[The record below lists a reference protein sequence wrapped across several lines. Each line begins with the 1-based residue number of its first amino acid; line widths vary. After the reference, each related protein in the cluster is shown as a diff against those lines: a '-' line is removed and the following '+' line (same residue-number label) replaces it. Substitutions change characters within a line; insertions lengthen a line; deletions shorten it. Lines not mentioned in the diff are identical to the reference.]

1 MDIEKFV
8 LNETSY
14 FGEGARKVLPEE
26 IKKRGFKKVLVVT
39 DESLYKAG
47 VSTKIT
53 DLLEANKIDYVLL
66 KADTVGSIYDRRAL
80 QKEYVET
87 EDGKRFE
94 IAARSDGDGG
104 YSVPEE
110 GDKITNYH
118 QTFNLTKYD
127 ATDEI
132 TVHMFTNKGEEI
144 TIVLEKM

>member
-1 MDIEKFV
+1 MTAVVSNTAFKLSI
-8 LNETSY
+8 
-14 FGEGARKVLPEE
+14 PE
-26 IKKRGFKKVLVVT
+26 IST
-39 DESLYKAG
+39 D
-47 VSTKIT
+47 
-53 DLLEANKIDYVLL
+53 KIDYTLL
-66 KADTVGSIYDRRAL
+66 KEDTVGSIYKRIAI

-87 EDGKRFE
+87 EDGKQFE

-104 YSVPEE
+104 YTVPEE
-110 GDKITNYH
+110 GDKIINYH